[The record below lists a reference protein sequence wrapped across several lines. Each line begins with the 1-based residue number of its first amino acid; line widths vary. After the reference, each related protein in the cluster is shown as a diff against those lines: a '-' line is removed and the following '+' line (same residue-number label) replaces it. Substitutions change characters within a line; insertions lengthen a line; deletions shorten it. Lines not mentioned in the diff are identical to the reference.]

1 MMLRHAQ
8 EAARAVVAQLDPLC
22 RRIEVAGSVRRQAPE
37 VRDLEIVCIPEVTR
51 YLEFQRLVDSWPR
64 VKGQPNGRYTRRKLL
79 RHNLEI
85 DLFICSAQTWACN
98 LLIRTG
104 CADFSRAL
112 ATLAQ
117 RRGLQFRDAK
127 LWSGERSTGV
137 LEEEEVFHLLGL
149 PWIPPNQRTPEAAKD
164 LLERRIAP
172 GRRRAQEEAWLLR

>member
-1 MMLRHAQ
+1 MMLHHAQ

-37 VRDLEIVCIPEVTR
+37 VRDLEIVCIPEVSR
-51 YLEFQRLVDSWPR
+51 YLDFQRLVDSWPR
-64 VKGQPNGRYTRRKLL
+64 VKGQPDGRYTRRKLL
-79 RHNLEI
+79 RHNLEL

-98 LLIRTG
+98 LAIRTG
-104 CADFSRAL
+104 CAEFSHAL
-112 ATLAQ
+112 VTLAQ

-127 LWSGERSTGV
+127 LWSGTRSTGV

-149 PWIPPNQRTPEAAKD
+149 PWIEPVDRTPQAAKD
-164 LLERRIAP
+164 LLERRRAP